1 MAMAMER
8 RVMWEMKFEGE
19 KRFDGSPNKLVK
31 EEDSS
36 SRAASK
42 VFATKTGAG
51 KVASKAAKEEDSS
64 SHAASKVFA
73 TKTGAGK
80 VAASKVFATKTGAG
94 KVASKAARRR
104 GATASRLPRIWRRVP
119 PARSLSSRRCP
130 RGRLQMR
137 MRASPSLWVS

>member
-42 VFATKTGAG
+42 VFVGHTPRVLMQGRKN
-51 KVASKAAKEEDSS
+51 S
-64 SHAASKVFA
+64 
-73 TKTGAGK
+73 
-80 VAASKVFATKTGAG
+80 
-94 KVASKAARRR
+94 RRR
-104 GATASRLPRIWRRVP
+104 TPDRIP
-119 PARSLSSRRCP
+119 LYSY
-130 RGRLQMR
+130 
-137 MRASPSLWVS
+137 